1 MQLSLSIATLAL
13 AASVAAGPSGTSDGS
28 IFMFGDSA
36 KCRKIFYDS
45 GACGLSTYFKGKVDP
60 NMSLV
65 AIPSHVFDKYG
76 QAQNNKLCGKI
87 ITMTYQGVT
96 RKAVV
101 ADENTSGEQSI
112 DMCLGDWKA
121 FHGKD
126 GDGTLRKNIKWS
138 II

>member
-1 MQLSLSIATLAL
+1 MLIHARLSLGRDTDL
-13 AASVAAGPSGTSDGS
+13 GHRRCTSRHILCHFGS
-28 IFMFGDSA
+28 ITERNFEAVKVFRINCIPCWKLRASLVDDA
-36 KCRKIFYDS
+36 AY
-45 GACGLSTYFKGKVDP
+45 KGKVDP

-101 ADENTSGEQSI
+101 ADENTSGE
-112 DMCLGDWKA
+112 
-121 FHGKD
+121 
-126 GDGTLRKNIKWS
+126 
-138 II
+138 